1 VTDQEY
7 PVVAIEHD
15 AADPE
20 RHAAGHPPIHVK
32 QPPELRFEA
41 LPRALDGRHANL
53 GWTGLTIDPYIAD
66 MIVRR
71 LYITASAAERE

>member
-1 VTDQEY
+1 
-7 PVVAIEHD
+7 
-15 AADPE
+15 
-20 RHAAGHPPIHVK
+20 VK

-41 LPRALDGRHANL
+41 LPHTLDGRHANL